1 MPASKRRATEP
12 LHSKKANSTRAAAK
26 AAAPAKTAEQIAQ
39 EEHDALVT
47 AASKL
52 IHAVTYSPVAEV
64 KRLLKEGSPT
74 WYQEESM
81 GWNCLHFA
89 AERGDADIV
98 KACLGAGAV
107 WNAVDFL
114 GRTPGD
120 ISLSIN
126 DEKSYVMIRNEGLR
140 TEMLHYALKAAKS
153 ATVAEEAEQDEGE
166 TMEAEQDTA
175 VPGESSTA
183 QLTSTGMTLRHED
196 KTSAGDNL
204 EYLRSKLVWEMGD
217 DGKERVCDADGNG
230 VMMGWEEPLMKE
242 HVRLMCDA
250 HPKTK
255 AGEGLNILNVGYG
268 LGIID
273 DMFQDL
279 TPRPVSHTV
288 IEAHPQVLE
297 HIKKR
302 GFDQKP
308 GVKILDGRWQD
319 WCKEDR
325 LEELLKAT
333 EENGGGF
340 DIVFID
346 TFAEGYEEL
355 KDFFDVLPNILAGP
369 ESVFSFWNGLGATNP
384 TIYDVASNLAA
395 LHLDD
400 VGMQTEWHDV
410 IVDET
415 IAEAT
420 WKGIK
425 RKYWDLRVYKL
436 PIAVMN
442 I

>member
-1 MPASKRRATEP
+1 MPASRRAAPPTR
-12 LHSKKANSTRAAAK
+12 SKKANSTNAAT
-26 AAAPAKTAEQIAQ
+26 APAKTAEQVAQ

-52 IHAVTYSPVAEV
+52 IHAVTYAPVAEV
-64 KRLLKEGSPT
+64 KRLLKEGAPT

-98 KACLGAGAV
+98 KACLGSGAV
-107 WNAVDFL
+107 WNAMDFL

-126 DEKSYVMIRNEGLR
+126 DEKSYIMIRNEGIR
-140 TEMLHYALKAAKS
+140 TEMLHHVLQAAKGDES
-153 ATVAEEAEQDEGE
+153 MEQDADTDAADPQAIEGAQSE
-166 TMEAEQDTA
+166 K
-175 VPGESSTA
+175 PGESSISH
-183 QLTSTGMTLRHED
+183 LTSTGMTLRHED

-204 EYLRSKLVWEMGD
+204 EFMKSKLVWEMGD

-242 HVRLMCDA
+242 HVRLMCSA
-250 HPKTK
+250 HPKMQDGAT
-255 AGEGLNILNVGYG
+255 EGLNILNIGYG

-273 DMFQDL
+273 DMFQGL
-279 TPRPVSHTV
+279 TPRPISHTV
-288 IEAHPQVLE
+288 IEGHPDVIQ

-302 GFDQKP
+302 GFDQKE
-308 GVKILDGRWQD
+308 GVRILEGRWQD
-319 WCKEDR
+319 WCKDDKLED
-325 LEELLKAT
+325 LLKGT
-333 EENGGGF
+333 EESGGGF
-340 DIVFID
+340 DVVFID

-355 KDFFDVLPNILAGP
+355 KDFFDVLPNILASP

-384 TIYDVASNLAA
+384 TIYDVASNLAE

-400 VGMQTEWHDV
+400 VGMKTEWHDV
-410 IVDET
+410 IVDESV
-415 IAEAT
+415 AEAT

-436 PIAVMN
+436 PIATMN